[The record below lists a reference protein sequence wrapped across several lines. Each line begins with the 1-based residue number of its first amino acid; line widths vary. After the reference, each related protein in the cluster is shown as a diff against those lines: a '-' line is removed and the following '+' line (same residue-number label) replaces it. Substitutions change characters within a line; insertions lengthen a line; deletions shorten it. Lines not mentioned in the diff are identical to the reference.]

1 MAQCTYVIEVLL
13 LDLSTFHMDCIL
25 CVLILSLELL
35 LRMFQLVF
43 VCCLWKSLWEIHACR
58 NNATTYWRSCFAD
71 ESL

>member
-43 VCCLWKSLWEIHACR
+43 VCCL
-58 NNATTYWRSCFAD
+58 
-71 ESL
+71 